1 MKVRSELGSLVGF
14 SDVVGLGGQQVT
26 EHGEGALGVVVGVEV
41 NRSPS
46 TMKVRSE
53 LGSLVGFSDCGNKEC
68 SSFEL
73 QSYLLLRAS
82 FCPALLALACSI
94 SFV

>member
-1 MKVRSELGSLVGF
+1 MTVNRLPSTLKVRSGLGVDGKQDAEHVKGVLGL
-14 SDVVGLGGQQVT
+14 VVGLGGQQVA

-53 LGSLVGFSDCGNKEC
+53 LGSLVGFSDCGNKG
-68 SSFEL
+68 
-73 QSYLLLRAS
+73 
-82 FCPALLALACSI
+82 
-94 SFV
+94 